1 MKHDEIQKYISI
13 TYFLPIGC
21 ALLTP
26 ATLAGLAM
34 FLLFFYHT
42 GISETIPG
50 FLATC
55 TQVVCSTWNQ
65 HSQPYL

>member
-34 FLLFFYHT
+34 FLLFFLSY
-42 GISETIPG
+42 GD
-50 FLATC
+50 
-55 TQVVCSTWNQ
+55 Q
-65 HSQPYL
+65 